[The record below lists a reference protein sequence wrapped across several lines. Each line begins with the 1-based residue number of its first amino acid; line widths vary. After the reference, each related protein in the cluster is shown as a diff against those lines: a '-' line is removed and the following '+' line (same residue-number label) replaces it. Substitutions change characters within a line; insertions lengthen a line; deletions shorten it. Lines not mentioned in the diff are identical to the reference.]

1 MTRPTVMQAIEAAKR
16 LRVWIGS
23 DIGEPDDDIRTL
35 LDYTH
40 ADRWRFG
47 WNVTDF
53 GDIVAHVGPP
63 ESFDGLQW
71 HFATVSDA
79 LAAAMTEYGDPT
91 AYLIEEQFK
100 TMGVV

>member
-1 MTRPTVMQAIEAAKR
+1 MTRPTAMQTIEAAKY
-16 LRVWIGS
+16 LRRIAT
-23 DIGEPDDDIRTL
+23 DDTESHSAVRTL
-35 LDYTH
+35 LHYTH

-79 LAAAMTEYGDPT
+79 LSSAMTEYGDPT
-91 AYLIEEQFK
+91 AYFIEEQFK
-100 TMGVV
+100 TMGVM